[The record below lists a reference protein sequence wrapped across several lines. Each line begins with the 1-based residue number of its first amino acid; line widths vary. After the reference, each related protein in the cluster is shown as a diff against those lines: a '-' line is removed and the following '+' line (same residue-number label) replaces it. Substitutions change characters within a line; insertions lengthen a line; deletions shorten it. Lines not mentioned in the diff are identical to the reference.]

1 MKLLYLVHSVC
12 LSIALTI
19 PITSHATLLGL
30 SPELPIIDFSGSG
43 TIEYNANNGIV
54 RLSADPSTL
63 FSIDPFIF
71 TPILGTGT
79 NSIKSL
85 NIQFQVD
92 SLGNIITGNSTIP
105 GLILKGSIDTNND
118 GVFDHSG
125 TLLTAEVIQFGYQN
139 GISNGDNLFDLRLNF
154 LDGSLL
160 PFYSNQDM
168 AVRIISES
176 STEYSNPFNNSFTS
190 SWQGQA
196 KGVLGLTPSAPHT
209 SVPITSP
216 IWLWMSVLPVLFP
229 PLRRAKQ
236 SLLTSR

>member
-30 SPELPIIDFSGSG
+30 SPELPNIDFSGSG
-43 TIEYNANNGIV
+43 IIEYNANNGIV

-71 TPILGTGT
+71 TPILGTGA

-92 SLGNIITGNSTIP
+92 SLGNVITSNPTIP
-105 GLILKGSIDTNND
+105 DLILKGEVDANGD
-118 GVFDHSG
+118 DVPDYAG

-139 GISNGDNLFDLRLNF
+139 DISNGDDVFDLRLNF
-154 LDGSLL
+154 FGGSLS

-168 AVRIISES
+168 DIAVRIISES
-176 STEYSNPFNNSFTS
+176 STVYNNPFNNSFTS

-196 KGVLGLTPSAPHT
+196 KGVLGLTPSAPHA

-216 IWLWMSVLPVLFP
+216 LWLWISLLPVLFP
-229 PLRRAKQ
+229 PLRRAK
-236 SLLTSR
+236 